1 MPESERVG
9 KAFKLS
15 VADQRITAELQRT
28 LLYFRKAVLTS
39 AGRRRRVVFEEVRTC
54 SRAAGETLLAGSVE
68 SG

>member
-39 AGRRRRVVFEEVRTC
+39 AGRRRRVVFEGVGLALE
-54 SRAAGETLLAGSVE
+54 LLERLCLRVL
-68 SG
+68 